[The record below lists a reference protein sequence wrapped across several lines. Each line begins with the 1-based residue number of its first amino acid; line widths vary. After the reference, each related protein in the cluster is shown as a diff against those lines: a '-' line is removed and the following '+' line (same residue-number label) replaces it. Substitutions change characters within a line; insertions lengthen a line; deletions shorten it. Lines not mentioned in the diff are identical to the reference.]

1 MKINIASIDFKHW
14 MINFIN
20 ISGVDFADQKEEPT
34 PASSSMYF
42 TLEEGQT
49 EATISYSNTYQSLHN
64 KNLQFS
70 YDDQNWEDWTGAK
83 TIYAGEKLYVRGL
96 DDYVLNDQVR
106 SNNAFFSISQ
116 GYVECHGNIMS
127 LCNNSNII
135 KGSSFYSLFRGNSYL
150 KTAPDIIADEVEPYG
165 CYQMFN
171 SCSNLKSIDKI
182 DVKKVGDHGFSK
194 MLNSCSSLVNIPSIL
209 PATELANYC
218 YSDMFIGC
226 RSLVQAPEL
235 PATTLAKSCYSYMF
249 TNCTSLTQVPS
260 ILPATTLEEGC
271 YWSMFQGCSSLTK
284 APELPA
290 TTLKYNCY
298 NSMFSSCYSL
308 TQAPSILPATTLA
321 NHCYMN
327 MFSDCSKLT
336 QAPEL
341 PATRLGNACYYAMFR
356 NCTSLTQAPELP
368 ATTLAESCYS
378 QMFYGCTSLV
388 RAPYLPASQLAG
400 ACYSEMFYSCYKLS
414 YIKAGFLNGT
424 ANDLSNW
431 VRGVSATGVYEKPVS
446 SEFNERGGNGIPEG
460 WTIKT
465 YQP

>member
-1 MKINIASIDFKHW
+1 MKINIAKIDYKHW
-14 MINFIN
+14 TINFIN

-49 EATISYSNTYQSLHN
+49 SATISYSNDYQKAHN

-70 YDDQNWEDWTGAK
+70 YDDQNWEDWTEAK

-96 DDYVLNDQVR
+96 DDYVLNDQI
-106 SNNAFFSISQ
+106 SIGNKFFTISQ

-135 KGSSFYSLFRGNSYL
+135 KSSSFSCLFKRATYL
-150 KTAPDIIADEVEPYG
+150 KTAPDIIADEVETTG
-165 CYQMFN
+165 CWRMFEG
-171 SCSNLKSIDKI
+171 CSNLKSIDKI
-182 DVKKVGDHGFSK
+182 DVKKVGNRGFDS
-194 MLNSCSSLVNIPSIL
+194 MFRDCSSLVNIPSIL
-209 PATELANYC
+209 PATELEYYC
-218 YSDMFIGC
+218 YNSMFRGC
-226 RSLVQAPEL
+226 TSLVTAPEL
-235 PATTLAKSCYSYMF
+235 PATTLAQSCYSDMF
-249 TNCTSLTQVPS
+249 SSCISLTKAPK
-260 ILPATTLEEGC
+260 LPATTL
-271 YWSMFQGCSSLTK
+271 
-284 APELPA
+284 
-290 TTLKYNCY
+290 TTNCY
-298 NSMFSSCYSL
+298 NSMFLGCSSLVSAPALPATTLGNACYSAMFRNCTSL

-321 NHCYMN
+321 EN
-327 MFSDCSKLT
+327 
-336 QAPEL
+336 
-341 PATRLGNACYYAMFR
+341 CYYYMF
-356 NCTSLTQAPELP
+356 
-368 ATTLAESCYS
+368 
-378 QMFYGCTSLV
+378 FGCESLV

-400 ACYSEMFYSCYKLS
+400 ACYSNMFCYCYKLS

-424 ANDLSNW
+424 AIDLSNW

>member
-1 MKINIASIDFKHW
+1 MKINIAKIDYKHW
-14 MINFIN
+14 TINFIN

-49 EATISYSNTYQSLHN
+49 SATISYSNDYQKAHN

-70 YDDQNWEDWTGAK
+70 YDDQNWEDWTEAK

-96 DDYVLNDQVR
+96 DDYVLNDQI
-106 SNNAFFSISQ
+106 SIGNKFFTISQ

-135 KGSSFYSLFRGNSYL
+135 KAQSFSSLFKRVTYL
-150 KTAPDIIADEVEPYG
+150 KTAPDIIADEVESTG
-165 CYQMFN
+165 CWRMFEG
-171 SCSNLKSIDKI
+171 CSNLKSIDKI
-182 DVKKVGDHGFSK
+182 DVKKVGVKGFSS
-194 MLNSCSSLVNIPSIL
+194 MFNDCSSLVNIPSIL
-209 PATELANYC
+209 PATELEDYC
-218 YSDMFIGC
+218 YQQMFQGC
-226 RSLVQAPEL
+226 TSLVTAPEL
-235 PATTLAKSCYSYMF
+235 PATTL
-249 TNCTSLTQVPS
+249 T
-260 ILPATTLEEGC
+260 EGC
-271 YWSMFQGCSSLTK
+271 YKSMFGRCSSLTK

-290 TTLKYNCY
+290 TTLAKYCY
-298 NSMFSSCYSL
+298 DSMFSDCSSLVQSPELPATTLAPSCYYDMFSSCYSL

-321 NHCYMN
+321 DSCYAN
-327 MFSDCSKLT
+327 MFYGCSKLT

-341 PATRLGNACYYAMFR
+341 PATTLGTACYNAMFR
-356 NCTSLTQAPELP
+356 NCTSLTQAPSILP
-368 ATTLAESCYS
+368 ATKLAEDCYYY
-378 QMFYGCTSLV
+378 MFFGCTSLV
-388 RAPYLPASQLAG
+388 RAPYLPASQLVG
-400 ACYSEMFYSCYKLS
+400 ACYASMFGNCYKLS
-414 YIKAGFLNGT
+414 YIKAGILEGSVN
-424 ANDLSNW
+424 ALSNW